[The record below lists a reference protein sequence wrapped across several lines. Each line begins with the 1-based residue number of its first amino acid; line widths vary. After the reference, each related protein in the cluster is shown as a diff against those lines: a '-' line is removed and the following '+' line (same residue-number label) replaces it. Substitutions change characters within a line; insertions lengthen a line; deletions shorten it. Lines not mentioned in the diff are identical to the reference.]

1 MKVLVV
7 LAALIYLT
15 AGAANIA
22 HYYMFYGTNFTN
34 NGGVDNSTCDISLAG
49 LYDAAG
55 TLPSGPN
62 YAGFAL
68 IKSEVGSVIANSGKY
83 SVNDTGIGCNVDYD
97 GSSQSWSC
105 RMITV
110 TKVVTVA
117 TTAVQGI
124 AFGTTIPVT
133 DVIQSTA
140 YLGAKLHLSKNMFPE
155 IWNKS
160 LAGPSQYVW

>member
-1 MKVLVV
+1 
-7 LAALIYLT
+7 
-15 AGAANIA
+15 
-22 HYYMFYGTNFTN
+22 MFYGTNFTN
-34 NGGVDNSTCDISLAG
+34 NGGVDNSTCDLTLAG
-49 LYDAAG
+49 LYDASG
-55 TLPSGPN
+55 TLTPSIPN
-62 YAGFAL
+62 YSGFAL

-110 TKVVTVA
+110 TKVISSNA
-117 TTAVQGI
+117 TAAHGI

-133 DVIQSTA
+133 NVIQSRD
-140 YLGAKLHLSKNMFPE
+140 YLGATLHLSKNMFPE

>member
-1 MKVLVV
+1 
-7 LAALIYLT
+7 
-15 AGAANIA
+15 
-22 HYYMFYGTNFTN
+22 MFYGTNFTN

-49 LYDAAG
+49 LYDASG
-55 TLPSGPN
+55 TLTPTTPN

-68 IKSEVGSVIANSGKY
+68 IKSEVGSVIANAGKY

-110 TKVVTVA
+110 TAVISTNAVA
-117 TTAVQGI
+117 AHGI
-124 AFGTTIPVT
+124 AFGTAIPVT